1 MYTKL
6 VLTGGLICTFDEV
19 ILDIFEGYGLMI
31 GDTSFN
37 ANVTNEA
44 IYLGGN
50 SRIYVPHLGWGFTV
64 THSIGGTGKGVGDLP
79 PPTPS
84 TRRSS
89 DLGLSGE

>member
-19 ILDIFEGYGLMI
+19 IFEIFGGYGLMT

-37 ANVTNEA
+37 VNVTNEA

-50 SRIYVPHLGWGFTV
+50 RRIYVPNMG
-64 THSIGGTGKGVGDLP
+64 
-79 PPTPS
+79 
-84 TRRSS
+84 
-89 DLGLSGE
+89 